1 VKQLIQFEH
10 ACDDFRSFFCLLI
23 FLFRQVLGDQP
34 PEKEKEKEN
43 ENEKEKDAE
52 RCGRE
57 QLSVAAAAL

>member
-34 PEKEKEKEN
+34 PEKEN